1 MNDEAVKKI
10 RCLILYMVVVDFA
23 DSECEASAKSCY
35 SARAWS
41 ARVL

>member
-35 SARAWS
+35 MRGHG
-41 ARVL
+41 VPVYC

>member
-10 RCLILYMVVVDFA
+10 RCLILYMVVEDFA
-23 DSECEASAKSCY
+23 DTECEASAKSCY
-35 SARAWS
+35 SVRAWS

>member
-1 MNDEAVKKI
+1 MKDEAVKKI

-23 DSECEASAKSCY
+23 DTECEASAKSCY
-35 SARAWS
+35 NVRAWS